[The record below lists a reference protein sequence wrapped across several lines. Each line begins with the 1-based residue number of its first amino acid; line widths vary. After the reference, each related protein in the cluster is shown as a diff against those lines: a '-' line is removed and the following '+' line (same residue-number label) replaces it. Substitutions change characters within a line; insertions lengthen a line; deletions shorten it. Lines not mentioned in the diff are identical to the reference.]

1 MSTPL
6 DFHGHILKKTEW
18 ATPVVHEELF
28 GNDFRNFWSSFSLL
42 FFRDTY
48 GGNSFNNQE
57 VSLIDHLPYSHDIYQ
72 GQI

>member
-18 ATPVVHEELF
+18 ATPVIHEELF
-28 GNDFRNFWSSFSLL
+28 GKDFRNFGSFFTP

-48 GGNSFNNQE
+48 GVEF
-57 VSLIDHLPYSHDIYQ
+57 V
-72 GQI
+72 